1 MFNFKDYAFR
11 VKCNNTPSMIIKVV
25 AEDYD
30 KAISY
35 AKACM
40 PQTIQFMPM
49 IAIIFGKLNH
59 YKQNNY
65 VGTLSCAKS
74 RKRIYY
80 ENTIYTR
87 QQNLHH

>member
-35 AKACM
+35 AKNMYA
-40 PQTIQFMPM
+40 
-49 IAIIFGKLNH
+49 ADN
-59 YKQNNY
+59 
-65 VGTLSCAKS
+65 S
-74 RKRIYY
+74 IYADDRY
-80 ENTIYTR
+80 
-87 QQNLHH
+87 NLWQIESL

>member
-35 AKACM
+35 AKDYYAS
-40 PQTIQFMPM
+40 
-49 IAIIFGKLNH
+49 
-59 YKQNNY
+59 NN
-65 VGTLSCAKS
+65 S
-74 RKRIYY
+74 IYADDRY
-80 ENTIYTR
+80 
-87 QQNLHH
+87 NLWQIELL

>member
-35 AKACM
+35 AKNMYA
-40 PQTIQFMPM
+40 TDNSIY
-49 IAIIFGKLNH
+49 ADDH
-59 YKQNNY
+59 Y
-65 VGTLSCAKS
+65 
-74 RKRIYY
+74 
-80 ENTIYTR
+80 
-87 QQNLHH
+87 NLWQIESL